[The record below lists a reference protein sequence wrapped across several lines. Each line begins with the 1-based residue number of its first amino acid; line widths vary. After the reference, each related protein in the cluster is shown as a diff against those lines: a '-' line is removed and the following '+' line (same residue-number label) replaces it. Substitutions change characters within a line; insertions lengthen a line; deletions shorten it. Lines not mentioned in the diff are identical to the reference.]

1 MNRSSGAVAVERGEV
16 IVRAPQRRIM
26 RVNCAG
32 CAGCC
37 VDWRPLA
44 DDTPDHERRGGRV
57 PLDDAYN
64 LVPLLR
70 DEIRDYVEAGFGD
83 VLTPRLWQAA
93 VPADDGDAD
102 AHGGTSGTGGRPPRD
117 TTVVD
122 GHRVVALDGRPVFF
136 VGLRKP
142 PKPVAPFGTDPRWL
156 DTCTFLD
163 PETLR
168 CRIHGDDRYP
178 ETCATYPGS
187 NLALGV
193 ETECE
198 RVEARYG
205 GDRLLDATPPE
216 ETGLRL
222 GPAAVGAKLFVHP
235 DPDRLAGVVERVADG
250 SLTPADRA
258 EFVGV
263 AVGSHPGSTEV
274 DRDRAERA
282 RERTLATDSWAGR
295 VADGW
300 VERGGESDPG
310 GSAADAFDGAAA
322 YEATH
327 GAPEVDDWD

>member
-1 MNRSSGAVAVERGEV
+1 
-16 IVRAPQRRIM
+16 M

-44 DDTPDHERRGGRV
+44 GDAPDHERRGGRV

-83 VLTPRLWQAA
+83 VLTPRLWRAA
-93 VPADDGDAD
+93 DPADDAAGSGADGEAATGDAAARLARD
-102 AHGGTSGTGGRPPRD
+102 AAL
-117 TTVVD
+117 VD

-142 PKPVAPFGTDPRWL
+142 PKPVGPFGTDPRWL
-156 DTCTFLD
+156 DACVFLD

-178 ETCATYPGS
+178 ETCATYPGA

-235 DPDRLAGVVERVADG
+235 DPDRLTGVVGRAADG

-263 AVGSHPGSTEV
+263 AVGSRPGSTEV

-282 RERTLATDSWAGR
+282 RTRTLEADSWGGR

-300 VERGGESDPG
+300 TERSGSSAPGDP
-310 GSAADAFDGAAA
+310 AAGAFDGAAA
-322 YEATH
+322 YERTR
-327 GAPEVDDWD
+327 GAPGVDGWD